1 MWKDKLLTAF
11 TALLFLT
18 GVGTIGWVLYSSYF
32 MKEKID
38 TMGQVSCVT
47 DQKMITMQDA
57 DLSGLVEKGD
67 VLKVLIGYY
76 NCNDIGEGDLVYFR
90 ISPPI
95 EPVVKIVY
103 GLPGDTFEV
112 METDIEAEWHIKIN
126 GSLVMAGDRPYF
138 IKSRHTP
145 PLKTYQIS
153 RDGVL
158 GKDEYIILSNVPPGL
173 SDSSNLGIVKRK
185 AFEGRVFIP

>member
-1 MWKDKLLTAF
+1 MWKDKLLTVF
-11 TALLFLT
+11 TVILFLT
-18 GVGTIGWVLYSSYF
+18 GVGTISWVLYSSYF
-32 MKEKID
+32 IKEKINS
-38 TMGQVSCVT
+38 MGQVSCVT
-47 DQKMITMQDA
+47 DQKVITMQDT
-57 DLSGLVEKGD
+57 DLSGLVEKGH

-76 NCNDIGEGDLVYFR
+76 NCNDVAEGDLVYFR

-112 METDIEAEWHIKIN
+112 METDIETEWHIKIN
-126 GSLVMAGDRPYF
+126 GSLIMAGNKPYF
-138 IKSRHTP
+138 IRSRHTP

-153 RDGVL
+153 RNGIL
-158 GKDEYIILSNVPPGL
+158 GKNEYIILSNVPPGL
-173 SDSSNLGIVKRK
+173 SDSSNLGIIKRK

>member
-1 MWKDKLLTAF
+1 MWKDKLLTVF

-76 NCNDIGEGDLVYFR
+76 NCNDINDGDLVYFR

-153 RDGVL
+153 RNGVL

>member
-11 TALLFLT
+11 TAILFLT

-32 MKEKID
+32 MNKKIN
-38 TMGQVSCVT
+38 TMGQVGCVT

-76 NCNDIGEGDLVYFR
+76 NCNDIKDGDLVYFR

-112 METDIEAEWHIKIN
+112 VETDIEAEWHIKIN
-126 GSLVMAGDRPYF
+126 GSLVMAGSSPYF

-153 RDGVL
+153 RNGIL